1 MRKYL
6 HINLNDKSVDTE
18 DLSAEAVIRAGR
30 NLIVR
35 TLLGRDLAQV
45 DPLSPENPLIFSA
58 GPFAGTSFSNANRI
72 SIGCKSPLT
81 GGIKESNAGGTFAFA
96 MGQLEIAGFTLNG
109 ASDDW
114 VVIRITKDDGILFE
128 DASPY
133 MGKSNFE
140 AARMLHEKYGDKVS
154 LALCGPVGEYQGLIA
169 GIGFSDNE
177 NRPVRLAA
185 RGGVGAVM
193 GSKKVKAIVCDK
205 AKMPTFVDR
214 KKVMTM
220 VRDYGAK
227 IKEDPAAQAMGRNGT
242 MQVADVTNH
251 LGGLPVNNFSSGQQV
266 DTSQEGNVLT
276 MGGDYI
282 RDLNNERG
290 GEHTHA
296 CMPGC
301 MIKCSNVYVDAD
313 GKEIVSPLEYETLC
327 LLGTNVGIA
336 DPDDV
341 ARLNET
347 VNDLGCDTIEIG
359 AAFGIMMDV
368 GQAEFGDV
376 QFMADALED
385 IRKGNERGR
394 ILAQGAARVG
404 EHFGSKRVPVIKKQA
419 ISAYDPRVIEVTGI
433 SMMVTAQGGDH
444 TTGNLPS
451 TECAGKSTEE
461 LSEMSLEVQI
471 NSAAADSLGLC
482 VFGRTVT
489 NNSHAELLDTINV
502 AFDLDLDADYIN
514 ELGRETLLMEI
525 EFNEKAGFTEADDIL
540 PQFFYDEELPPTGKK
555 ARHHAADVNKVQRQ
569 MLADGRSFI

>member
-35 TLLGRDLAQV
+35 TLLERDVAQV
-45 DPLSPENPLIFSA
+45 DPLSPKNPLIFSA

-347 VNDLGCDTIEIG
+347 VNDLGCDTIEVG

-451 TECAGKSTEE
+451 AECAGKSTEE

>member
-1 MRKYL
+1 MRRYL
-6 HINLNDKSVDTE
+6 HINLNDKTVKTE
-18 DLSAEAVIRAGR
+18 DLSGEAVIRAGR

-35 TLLGRDLAQV
+35 TLLERGLAGV

-58 GPFAGTSFSNANRI
+58 GPFAGTNFSNANRI
-72 SIGCKSPLT
+72 SVGCKSPLT

-96 MGQLEIAGFTLNG
+96 MGQLEIAGFTLDG
-109 ASDDW
+109 ASPDW
-114 VVIRITKDDGILFE
+114 TVIRITRDDGITFE
-128 DASPY
+128 DAAPY

-140 AARMLHEKYGDKVS
+140 AAKLLHETYGDKVS

-169 GIGFSDNE
+169 GIAFSDNE
-177 NRPVRLAA
+177 YRPVRIAA

-214 KKVMTM
+214 KKVMNL
-220 VRDYGAK
+220 VREYGAK
-227 IKEDPAAQAMGRNGT
+227 IKADPAAQAMGRNGT

-266 DTSQEGNVLT
+266 DTSEPGNVLK

-301 MIKCSNVYVDAD
+301 MIKCSNVYVDEDAR
-313 GKEIVSPLEYETLC
+313 EIVSPLEYETLC

-336 DPDDV
+336 EPDDV

-347 VNDLGCDTIEIG
+347 VNDLGCDTIEVG
-359 AAFGIMMDV
+359 AAFGIMMEA
-368 GQAEFGDV
+368 GQADFGDV
-376 QFMADALED
+376 DFMKAALED
-385 IRKGNERGR
+385 IRAGTERGR
-394 ILAQGAARVG
+394 MLAGGAARVG
-404 EHFGSKRVPVIKKQA
+404 EHFGARRVPVIKKQA
-419 ISAYDPRVIEVTGI
+419 LSAYDPRVIEVTGI
-433 SMMVTAQGGDH
+433 SMMVTAQGADH
-444 TTGNLPS
+444 TTGNLPAA
-451 TECAGKSTEE
+451 ECAGKSTEE
-461 LSEMSLEVQI
+461 LSAMSLEVQI

-489 NNSHAELLDTINV
+489 NTNHAEILEALNG
-502 AFDLDLDADYIN
+502 AFDVDLDADYIN
-514 ELGRETLLMEI
+514 ALGRETLLLEI
-525 EFNEKAGFTEADDIL
+525 EFNRQAGFTEADDAL

-555 ARHHAADVNKVQRQ
+555 ARHFAAEINTLQRKW
-569 MLADGRSFI
+569 LEEARSFI